1 MKNFI
6 KASSRKMLV
15 LALTVLM
22 VLSVTVIASAE
33 TTLSNGTLYSPMDLF
48 DPETLM
54 WTSTTTQP
62 ELKGGVYDSSVWKF
76 TALDDEGEPAILL
89 DKTNYVKPA
98 QAAKLDTYYKFSKI
112 GTSSYFKFY
121 NTTNNFNKSTL
132 EYRQRHI
139 EMTSVIEGLALG
151 FTAPTEGT
159 YEISAPISSEEGKN
173 VKYSV
178 IKITAEGKK
187 YTLQAEKEYSAE
199 DDSFCCLLTKL
210 GKGDTVYLT
219 ATADADTV
227 INIGLPEARL
237 INGSTYL
244 LTDYL
249 EDAET
254 SGITYPNG
262 TVVNAASTSDTK
274 GAWDFGYFKYS
285 ADITN
290 KITTLTLNDFTLPA
304 VGQGLDPN
312 LLGIMTDY
320 ELFEDGKYYNATD
333 ITAETI
339 TTAQS
344 GAGVMYNDNGTLYA
358 GFHSYT
364 AATVDATLYGH
375 YMKYTAPVSGN
386 AVLSFGGQIPLGN
399 QVYLVIALND
409 TVKTATYSSATT
421 ANGFTFDDLKAGDE
435 ITVIL
440 MSGRYNTLNTSALRL
455 TFGAPSVTITNTS
468 GFASVALDANDG
480 ESAALSNDFTV
491 IGSTVTLPS
500 AEKAGCRFNGW
511 MVGEELKSAGSEIT
525 VAADLEAVA
534 DYDYYGDLT
543 GDDIVDAYDID
554 LVRAHLLTGTV
565 LGERADLA
573 ELSGNDEIDILDL
586 VKIDR
591 LIKA

>member
-62 ELKGGVYDSSVWKF
+62 QLKGGVYDSSVWKF
-76 TALDDEGEPAILL
+76 TALDSNGDPQVLL
-89 DKTNYVKPA
+89 DKTDYVKPG
-98 QAAKLDTYYKFSKI
+98 QAARLDTYYKFSKI

-121 NTTNNFNKSTL
+121 NTTNNFNRPAL
-132 EYRQRHI
+132 MYGQRHI

-210 GKGDTVYLT
+210 GNGDTVYLS
-219 ATADADTV
+219 ATADADAV

-237 INGSTYL
+237 INGNTYI

-249 EDAET
+249 EDADKN
-254 SGITYPNG
+254 GYTYANCSS
-262 TVVNAASTSDTK
+262 VADTK
-274 GAWDFGYFKYS
+274 AVWDFGYFAYTT
-285 ADITN
+285 DIGAN
-290 KITTLTLNDFTLPA
+290 LAAFKNISIPELKNDVSEGTA
-304 VGQGLDPN
+304 N
-312 LLGIMTDY
+312 LVAAKRSYDLIRM
-320 ELFEDGKYYNATD
+320 GKYYNAND
-333 ITAETI
+333 LTAETI
-339 TTAQS
+339 TTATS
-344 GAGVMYNDNGTLYA
+344 GAGVMKFSGNTITTY
-358 GFHSYT
+358 FHELT
-364 AATVDATLYGH
+364 AAATAAQLYGH
-375 YMKYTAPVSGN
+375 YFEFTAPVSGN
-386 AVLSFGGQIPLGN
+386 ASLSLGGKVSLAN
-399 QVYLVIALND
+399 QVYMMITVND
-409 TVKTATYSSATT
+409 EIKVRTYATT
-421 ANGFTFDDLKAGDE
+421 AEDYTFDSEVNAGDR
-435 ITVIL
+435 ICVY
-440 MSGRYNTLNTSALRL
+440 MYSFKVAMQS
-455 TFGAPSVTITNTS
+455 FSVAPSVTLTNTS
-468 GFASVALDANDG
+468 GFASVALDANGG

-491 IGSTVTLPS
+491 IGSTVTLPG